1 MLLSFEQPL
10 PEESVLSFWLE
21 RWTKEAPFHFR
32 LLALTP
38 QGEVEMAQ
46 LKDMAVKGYTKQVHA
61 VLPAG
66 TTAVRLL
73 STTAEKG
80 GGVLPDPMMLLKPH
94 SSDIEN

>member
-1 MLLSFEQPL
+1 M
-10 PEESVLSFWLE
+10 LSFWLE
-21 RWTKEAPFHFR
+21 RWTKATPFHCR

-80 GGVLPDPMMLLKPH
+80 GVLPDPMMLLKPH